1 MAPVNNPSRICLL
14 IVGMHRSGTSAV
26 AGSLARLG
34 LPMGEHLLAAGED
47 NPKGYFEHEEAVRI
61 DDALLDALGRRWDDP
76 RELPEGWLRTP
87 AADDARV
94 AIAGLL
100 EREFSAAGLFALK
113 DPRLCRLL
121 PLWLE
126 TLRATG
132 IEPRVLLVVRH
143 PAEVAA
149 SLAKRN
155 GFSPAMSQL
164 LWLEHMLAAE
174 RDSRDCARAVVTY
187 DDLIAAPEATLGQ
200 AVTALNLGHLVAMPD
215 GAKLS
220 GFVSAGDRHFSG
232 GPALAAAAGAHDDLG
247 ADAMSLLTRLPVDAT
262 RFDGLRQRLRES
274 LSPFLALLESL
285 ASQSLEARRR
295 SVAAVVDVARV
306 QSELNAQ
313 IEWSRTAV
321 AEREALQAAL
331 AEARSALAAQVE
343 WSQTAVA
350 EREALQA
357 ALAEARSALAA
368 QIEWSQ
374 AAVVEREA
382 LQAELAGTRSAL
394 TAQIAWSEGAVVE
407 RTALNQRIHDLQLA
421 LLRYEATLIGRLQ
434 RRWMAWRDGR
444 AQLRK
449 DTTTP

>member
-1 MAPVNNPSRICLL
+1 MNNPSRIGLL

-34 LPMGEHLLAAGED
+34 LPLGENLLAAGED

-61 DDALLDALGRRWDDP
+61 DDRLLDALDRRWDDP

-87 AADDARV
+87 AADEARA
-94 AIAGLL
+94 AITRLL
-100 EREFSAAGLFALK
+100 EREFSGVRLFALK

-155 GFSPAMSQL
+155 GFSPALSQL

-174 RDSRDCARAVVTY
+174 RDSRGCARAVVTY
-187 DDLIAAPEATLGQ
+187 DDLIAAPEITLGR
-200 AVTALNLGHLVAMPD
+200 AMTALGLDHLVAAMD
-215 GAKLS
+215 EAKLS

-232 GPALAAAAGAHDDLG
+232 VTALAAGAGVHDDLV
-247 ADAMSLLTRLPVDAT
+247 ADAMSLFVQSPVDAF
-262 RFDGLRQRLRES
+262 RFDGLRQCLHES
-274 LSPFLALLESL
+274 LSPFLALLEGV
-285 ASQSLEARRR
+285 ASQLLEARRE
-295 SVAAVVDVARV
+295 SVAAAVDAARV
-306 QSELNAQ
+306 RSELNAQ

-343 WSQTAVA
+343 WSRTAVA
-350 EREALQA
+350 ERESLQA

-394 TAQIAWSEGAVVE
+394 TAQIAWSEAAVVE
-407 RTALNQRIHDLQLA
+407 RAALNQRIHDLQLA
-421 LLRYEATLIGRLQ
+421 LFRYEATLIGRLQ

-449 DTTTP
+449 DTAR

>member
-1 MAPVNNPSRICLL
+1 MNNPSRIGLL

-121 PLWLE
+121 PLWIE

-155 GFSPAMSQL
+155 GFSPALSQL

-187 DDLIAAPEATLGQ
+187 DDLIAAPGATLGQ
-200 AVTALNLGHLVAMPD
+200 AMRALDLDHLVATTD

-232 GPALAAAAGAHDDLG
+232 GTALAAGAEARDELV
-247 ADAMSLLTRLPVDAT
+247 ADAMSLFAQPPIDAF
-262 RFDGLRQRLRES
+262 RFDRLRQCLQES
-274 LSPFLALLESL
+274 LSPFRALLDGV
-285 ASQSLEARRR
+285 ASQSLEARQE
-295 SVAAVVDVARV
+295 SVAAAVAAARV

-313 IEWSRTAV
+313 IEWSRAAV

-331 AEARSALAAQVE
+331 AEARSALAAQV
-343 WSQTAVA
+343 
-350 EREALQA
+350 
-357 ALAEARSALAA
+357 
-368 QIEWSQ
+368 EWSQ

-394 TAQIAWSEGAVVE
+394 TAQIAWSDAAMVE
-407 RTALNQRIHDLQLA
+407 REALQTELAALNQKVSEQDQRIHDLQLA